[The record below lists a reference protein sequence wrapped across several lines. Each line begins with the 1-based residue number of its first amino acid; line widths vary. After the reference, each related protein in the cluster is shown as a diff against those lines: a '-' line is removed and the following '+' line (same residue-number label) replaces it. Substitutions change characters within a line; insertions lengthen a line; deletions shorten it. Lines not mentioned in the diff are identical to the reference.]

1 MKNPLNKRLPRELKS
16 EFGKYLVLIAL
27 GSGFLVAD
35 GSMLKAY
42 EQSFE
47 KYNIEDGNFELDE
60 EASDGTLQKIEQDG
74 VTVYPNYYIEEET
87 KDVDSTLRIFKP
99 RIDVDK
105 VCLMQGKMPEKADE
119 IAIDRMYA
127 DNNELKVGDD
137 LKVGKQSLKIT
148 GLVALSD
155 YSALFSN
162 TSDMLFDATK
172 FGVAIMTEDGFATL
186 DDTHIHYSYA
196 WKYNDPPKNDTE
208 AKTMGEDFLKKLAK
222 RGTIVNYIPEFVN
235 QAIIFTG
242 DDMGGDSAMFT
253 AFLYIVVAI
262 IAFVFAITTS
272 NTISKEA
279 TVIGTLRASGY
290 TKREL
295 IRHYMTMPVIV
306 MLAAAVVGN
315 ILGYTVLKGYM
326 AAMYYGSYS
335 LPTYVT
341 IWSADAFI
349 KTTLVPI
356 LILMLINYVTLRSK
370 LSMPPLKFM
379 RRDLSRRKK
388 KKIIHLSSR
397 IHFVTRFRFRIIF
410 QNVPNYITIF
420 VGVFFANL
428 ILLFG
433 LMFSPLLAH
442 FEQDI
447 THSMLCKYQYVLQ
460 DMDSEEFSDAPDG
473 TMTNVLYK
481 FYTDS
486 LLSTSTK
493 GAEKYSIT
501 TLKTQEGKLKSE
513 DVMVYGVSPDSA
525 YVGIEFQNPDD
536 IYISNAFAEKH
547 NIHVGDSVTL
557 DEPYDDND
565 YTFKIAGIYTY
576 PASIAVFMEQDQ
588 YNKVFNK
595 QEGYFNGYFSD
606 KKITDISDEMIST
619 VITKDDL
626 DKTCRQLEVSMG
638 NMMVLFQ
645 GFGVI
650 MFVLIIYLLSKIIIE
665 KNAQSISMAKILGYT
680 NHEINRLYIT
690 ATTIVVVL
698 SLILTIPLA
707 NITIE
712 EICKVAFAQFSGWLP
727 YYVPEITF
735 VKMFAAGVIAYALVA
750 FFQIRKVKRI
760 PMTDA
765 LKNVE

>member
-1 MKNPLNKRLPRELKS
+1 M
-16 EFGKYLVLIAL
+16 I
-27 GSGFLVAD
+27 
-35 GSMLKAY
+35 
-42 EQSFE
+42 
-47 KYNIEDGNFELDE
+47 
-60 EASDGTLQKIEQDG
+60 
-74 VTVYPNYYIEEET
+74 
-87 KDVDSTLRIFKP
+87 
-99 RIDVDK
+99 
-105 VCLMQGKMPEKADE
+105 
-119 IAIDRMYA
+119 
-127 DNNELKVGDD
+127 
-137 LKVGKQSLKIT
+137 
-148 GLVALSD
+148 
-155 YSALFSN
+155 
-162 TSDMLFDATK
+162 FDATK

-196 WKYNDPPKNDTE
+196 WKYNVPPKNDTE
-208 AKTMGEDFLKKLAK
+208 AKTMGEDFLKKMAK

-335 LPTYVT
+335 LPTYGT

-370 LSMPPLKFM
+370 LSMSPLKFM

-420 VGVFFANL
+420 AGVFFANL

-595 QEGYFNGYFSD
+595 QE
-606 KKITDISDEMIST
+606 
-619 VITKDDL
+619 
-626 DKTCRQLEVSMG
+626 
-638 NMMVLFQ
+638 
-645 GFGVI
+645 
-650 MFVLIIYLLSKIIIE
+650 
-665 KNAQSISMAKILGYT
+665 
-680 NHEINRLYIT
+680 
-690 ATTIVVVL
+690 
-698 SLILTIPLA
+698 
-707 NITIE
+707 
-712 EICKVAFAQFSGWLP
+712 
-727 YYVPEITF
+727 
-735 VKMFAAGVIAYALVA
+735 
-750 FFQIRKVKRI
+750 
-760 PMTDA
+760 
-765 LKNVE
+765 